1 MQAYATST
9 IFSLLSLIHGRNCLG
24 IVVCVQISTSAE
36 ATAAGVS
43 EEPDASTTHGQSATT
58 S

>member
-1 MQAYATST
+1 MRRAR
-9 IFSLLSLIHGRNCLG
+9 FSAFCHSSMARNCLG
-24 IVVCVQISTSAE
+24 VVVCVQISISAE